1 MKHLII
7 TFALLLLIG
16 CTPNWHV
23 KKAIKKGWSPE
34 KETIEVERLE
44 LIHTRDSITNEI
56 IRTDTIRLKETRTIF
71 QDRPITRQERLMY
84 KDSIKHIEQ
93 LHKNELKEVK
103 AEARKLIKLAQIESK
118 RLETEFNAT
127 IKQLQLEV
135 KIAKHENKRSKWWL
149 WMLIGGALVYFRK
162 YLFKLIKLLP
172 L

>member
-56 IRTDTIRLKETRTIF
+56 IRTDTIRLKETRTIY
-71 QDRPITRQERLMY
+71 QDRPLLRYETRLIRDTIRITEKANTSRL
-84 KDSIKHIEQ
+84 KASIKKDIQ
-93 LHKNELKEVK
+93 SVK
-103 AEARKLIKLAQIESK
+103 A
-118 RLETEFNAT
+118 
-127 IKQLQLEV
+127 
-135 KIAKHENKRSKWWL
+135 ENKRSKWWL

-162 YLFKLIKLLP
+162 YLFKLLGGLI
-172 L
+172 